1 MIYRYIAP
9 LILTILIEFLVL
21 KLLGEKSKKILV
33 SSLIVNTLTNPVINF
48 FIAENYTIFNVAAG
62 EVIVVLIEIIWYYV
76 LGKPFKDAL
85 IYSALCN
92 AVSYFS
98 GNVIFFAVEYCFR

>member
-9 LILTILIEFLVL
+9 LLLTILIELGVL
-21 KLLGEKSKKILV
+21 WLLGEKRRKILV
-33 SSLIVNTLTNPVINF
+33 SSLIVNLLTNPAINYF
-48 FIAENYTIFNVAAG
+48 LGDDYTVAMLAVG
-62 EVIVVLIEIIWYYV
+62 EVLVVVVEMFWYF
-76 LGKPFKDAL
+76 LFGKTMKDAL

-98 GNVIFFAVEYCFR
+98 GNVIYFVFYYCFR